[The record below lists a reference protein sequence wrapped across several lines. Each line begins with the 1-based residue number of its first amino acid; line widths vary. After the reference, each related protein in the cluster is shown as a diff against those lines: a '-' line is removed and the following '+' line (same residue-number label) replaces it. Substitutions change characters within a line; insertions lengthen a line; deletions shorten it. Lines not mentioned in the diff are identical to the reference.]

1 MKRKY
6 KNGKKRK
13 EKSIEDRWLTFLC
26 ASAANPDLVALL
38 LAILFTLELF
48 RQKETHKQNDNGDVL
63 STVPRRSPF
72 DGCGSTDAPRD
83 RVPIAESPFDAYWPS
98 RDWSSIEFSSDAAT
112 RDLRSPVW
120 HEDDVRRRL

>member
-6 KNGKKRK
+6 KLEKKRK
-13 EKSIEDRWLTFLC
+13 ERISFLTFLC

-38 LAILFTLELF
+38 LAILFTLESF
-48 RQKETHKQNDNGDVL
+48 HQKETHKQNDNRDLL
-63 STVPRRSPF
+63 STVSRCSPF